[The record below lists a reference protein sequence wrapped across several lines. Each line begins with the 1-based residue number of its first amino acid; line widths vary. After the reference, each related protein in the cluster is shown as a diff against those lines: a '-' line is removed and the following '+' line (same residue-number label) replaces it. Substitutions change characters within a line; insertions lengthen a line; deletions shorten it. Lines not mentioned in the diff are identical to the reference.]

1 MPKGDDSEYLDVHQK
16 SWSNVAI
23 DAITVDIKSES
34 VVNVM
39 VPAAP
44 LLLSPH
50 WSWINCE
57 DHPESDP
64 ALLCQ
69 ELSLSAARYFT
80 RSPYSA
86 EVGARHPGTTFKHI
100 SGRHKKQLLQL
111 GDDVTLLQQAN
122 SDRPFFALKQ
132 LTPSIVEGDDPLE
145 TELWHMYCA
154 MGLPGQHPWQ
164 QSVLARCYDFHGAA
178 CILRAIDRILDRK
191 VYSGMVSQTMAN
203 TDGSDASAESL
214 RRKFRA
220 LLSNEGVTVLESTP
234 DPSSAFRAL
243 SDSEPT
249 KRALS
254 ATSVLQCLPFLEELL
269 APGVSV
275 RVENMV

>member
-1 MPKGDDSEYLDVHQK
+1 MCPAVQVWRLSQQCEWRIPANTVPACLTLVCRPAVTCAQALCVEPCPPHRLCLSSLGRQRQTMAKGDDSEYLDLHQK

-23 DAITVDIKSES
+23 DAITVDIKRES

-86 EVGARHPGTTFKHI
+86 EVVARHPGTTFKHI

-122 SDRPFFALKQ
+122 SDRPFFC
-132 LTPSIVEGDDPLE
+132 TE
-145 TELWHMYCA
+145 TNHPFYCR
-154 MGLPGQHPWQ
+154 G
-164 QSVLARCYDFHGAA
+164 
-178 CILRAIDRILDRK
+178 
-191 VYSGMVSQTMAN
+191 
-203 TDGSDASAESL
+203 
-214 RRKFRA
+214 
-220 LLSNEGVTVLESTP
+220 
-234 DPSSAFRAL
+234 
-243 SDSEPT
+243 
-249 KRALS
+249 
-254 ATSVLQCLPFLEELL
+254 
-269 APGVSV
+269 
-275 RVENMV
+275 